1 VTLATAVNIVSVSCC
16 EKHRNLLAVG
26 VIQLIDVNV
35 YYMPTLMMM
44 EHYYILVT
52 TNIHWLTI
60 IHIHI
65 LYTLLL
71 NLICNGLYLYM

>member
-1 VTLATAVNIVSVSCC
+1 MTLATAVNIVSVSCC

-52 TNIHWLTI
+52 TNNSLAYYHSYTHIIYTI
-60 IHIHI
+60 VE
-65 LYTLLL
+65 L
-71 NLICNGLYLYM
+71 NL